1 MKAMQKGN
9 NKVKVQT
16 DMRDRESV
24 RETQRMKEILG
35 GD

>member
-24 RETQRMKEILG
+24 RETERMKEILG
-35 GD
+35 

>member
-16 DMRDRESV
+16 DMRDRESM

-35 GD
+35 

>member
-24 RETQRMKEILG
+24 RENERDSWL
-35 GD
+35 D

>member
-24 RETQRMKEILG
+24 REAQRMKEILG
-35 GD
+35 

>member
-1 MKAMQKGN
+1 MQKGN

-24 RETQRMKEILG
+24 RENERDSWL
-35 GD
+35 D

>member
-35 GD
+35 

>member
-16 DMRDRESV
+16 DMRDRERV

-35 GD
+35 

>member
-24 RETQRMKEILG
+24 RETQRMKEIFG